1 MKYVV
6 GTDTC
11 PEVAYPLV
19 LGLSDDR
26 VSLNERAVSPQ
37 EQSPKGESEGKC
49 PPGLGEEPKPPGH
62 WV

>member
-37 EQSPKGESEGKC
+37 EQSPKGEREGTY